1 MKALNA
7 GKHVIC
13 EKPMFINKDDCEEA
27 FKLAKEKNLMLM
39 EAMKSDFL
47 PLTLKIKELLKSGEY
62 GKLLYIDGKYSSV
75 TSGEPGSWVFDAK
88 TAGGLRDVGIYPISY
103 SNFIA
108 DSKIKDTITI
118 CKESDDGLDL
128 LGQTTILYDNGVL
141 ATCTSG
147 LELKTINKIFI
158 YTDKGYFE
166 IEDFWKA
173 GSGRFVTKDNI
184 EEIKCEMFNDF
195 MYEIKHFCDCVEK
208 GLTESPIASK
218 EATMEILK
226 VFDGRR

>member
-1 MKALNA
+1 M
-7 GKHVIC
+7 
-13 EKPMFINKDDCEEA
+13 
-27 FKLAKEKNLMLM
+27 
-39 EAMKSDFL
+39 
-47 PLTLKIKELLKSGEY
+47 
-62 GKLLYIDGKYSSV
+62 
-75 TSGEPGSWVFDAK
+75 
-88 TAGGLRDVGIYPISY
+88 GIYPISY
-103 SNFIA
+103 CNFIA
-108 DSKIKDTITI
+108 DSKIKNTITI
-118 CKESDDGLDL
+118 CKEADDGLDL
-128 LGQTTILYDNGVL
+128 LGQTTILYENGVL

-166 IEDFWKA
+166 IEDFWKT